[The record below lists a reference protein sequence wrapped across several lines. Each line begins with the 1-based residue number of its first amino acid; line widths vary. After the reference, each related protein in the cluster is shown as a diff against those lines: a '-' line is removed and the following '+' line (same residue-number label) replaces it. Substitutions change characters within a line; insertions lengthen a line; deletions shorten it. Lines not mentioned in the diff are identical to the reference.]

1 MEIHLPKH
9 KEIIMIIIGKGKR
22 EKNQFVKALMS
33 NAVRSTRY

>member
-9 KEIIMIIIGKGKR
+9 KEIIMIIIGDGRR
-22 EKNQFVKALMS
+22 ERNWFVKALMS

>member
-9 KEIIMIIIGKGKR
+9 KEIIMIIIGEGRR

-33 NAVRSTRY
+33 NAVRCTRS

>member
-9 KEIIMIIIGKGKR
+9 KEIIMIIVGEGRRKR
-22 EKNQFVKALMS
+22 NRFVKVLMS